1 MINKLMC
8 ITVIKYLNLIDVLSL
23 YFIYYHT
30 HHFYFECQSIDKI
43 LIDRTGYL
51 IVKVT

>member
-8 ITVIKYLNLIDVLSL
+8 ITVIKYLNLIHVLSL
-23 YFIYYHT
+23 YYIYHT
-30 HHFYFECQSIDKI
+30 NHFYFKSQSIDKI